1 MRLWCTKEQ
10 MMEKLTRR
18 DFIKLAGGVTVSSFV
33 VPEELFANDGS
44 GFNDF
49 KAMVV
54 VDLQGGNDAFNMF
67 IPADQTSGSK
77 TGYAYYAQARAD
89 TVRINNTDLMGD
101 LRSKV
106 DNNGNLDLSSGNPY
120 DDGNNIQ
127 KSYVKG
133 FYLLDKQFNS
143 KIAINPLM
151 PEVAYWMDRGK
162 GAIVHNVGSISQPA
176 TKAQLR
182 SGEVKGPPFN
192 FAHDQQA
199 TLMKTGQASSINV
212 PTGWL
217 GRVADKWGDIG
228 IGGAYKMNINLSSF
242 GQYKMFFGNTTTP
255 MSYSSSGP
263 VGYWLILKP
272 GDEQLDFRKRLLA
285 DNDGDMFRSLVAT
298 TQKDIITQ
306 VQETVTDWESVTGS
320 NNIYDGIVDSYG
332 NPYFKSDGKT
342 LNRPT
347 NAQLNVGGRIIDS
360 AKAFV
365 TAAKLIH
372 IGKNKGFKRMVIA
385 ITLGGYDQHST
396 QANDHSKKLRELSLG
411 VDSFMRFMEA
421 KGHLNDVTLFTVS
434 EFARSLGS
442 NSNGTDHAWG
452 GAYMVLGG
460 AVKPGNYGAFPDLT
474 LGGDDDISSKGR
486 FIPTTSYSQYFGTIL
501 KWFGAEKD
509 VLYHA
514 LPELKNFP
522 VEDLG
527 FMG

>member
-1 MRLWCTKEQ
+1 
-10 MMEKLTRR
+10 MEKLTRR
-18 DFIKLAGGVTVSSFV
+18 DFIKLAGGITVSSFV
-33 VPEELFANDGS
+33 VPDELFANDGS
-44 GFNDF
+44 DFNDF

-67 IPADQTSGSK
+67 IPADKTKDSK
-77 TGYAYYAQARAD
+77 TGYEYYSQARAES
-89 TVRINNTDLMGD
+89 VRIKDNDLMGD
-101 LRSKV
+101 LRAKV
-106 DNNGNLDLSSGNPY
+106 DSNGNLDLSSGNPY
-120 DDGNNIQ
+120 ADGNNIQ
-127 KSYVKG
+127 KSYTKG
-133 FYLLDKQFNS
+133 YYLLDKQGFDS

-176 TKAQLR
+176 TKAQLK

-217 GRVADKWGDIG
+217 GRVADKWGDLG
-228 IGGAYKMNINLSSF
+228 ISGAYKMNINLSTF
-242 GQYKMFFGNTTTP
+242 GQYKMFFGNSTTP
-255 MSYSSSGP
+255 MSYSSGGP
-263 VGYWLILKP
+263 VNYWLILKP
-272 GDEQLDFRKRLLA
+272 EEEQLNFRKSLLEK
-285 DNDGDMFRSLVAT
+285 NDGDMFRSLIAKT
-298 TQKDIITQ
+298 EIDTITQ
-306 VQETVTDWESVTGS
+306 VQETVTDWDDVTGT

-332 NPYFKSDGKT
+332 NPYFKDDGTT

-347 NAQLNVGGRIIDS
+347 NDQLNVGGRVIDS
-360 AKAFV
+360 AKAFI

-411 VDSFMRFMEA
+411 VDSFMRFVEA
-421 KGHLNDVTLFTVS
+421 KGYMDKVTLFTVS

-452 GAYMVLGG
+452 GSYMVLGG
-460 AVKPGNYGAFPDLT
+460 AVKSGNYGAIPNLT
-474 LGGDDDISSKGR
+474 RGGDDDISNKGR
-486 FIPTTSYSQYFGTIL
+486 FIPTTAYSQYFGTIL
-501 KWFGAEKD
+501 KWFGADDE
-509 VLYHA
+509 VMNYA
-514 LPELKNFP
+514 LPELKNFN
-522 VEDLG
+522 VKDLG
-527 FMG
+527 FFG